1 MKFNP
6 FYNFDPYD
14 FLMEIDQS
22 NKTLKEKYQLTL
34 RNTKELAIAF
44 NNQVKRIGALE
55 KRIDT
60 LEEILWRKSDTNE
73 EKAIKEYISALR
85 PARK

>member
-6 FYNFDPYD
+6 FNHFDPYD
-14 FLMEIDQS
+14 FLIEIDQS

-44 NNQVKRIGALE
+44 NNQVKRISKLE
-55 KRIDT
+55 QRVDT
-60 LEEILWRKSDTNE
+60 LEEILWRNSDNNE
-73 EKAIKEYISALR
+73 EKAIKEYISSLR
-85 PARK
+85 PVRK